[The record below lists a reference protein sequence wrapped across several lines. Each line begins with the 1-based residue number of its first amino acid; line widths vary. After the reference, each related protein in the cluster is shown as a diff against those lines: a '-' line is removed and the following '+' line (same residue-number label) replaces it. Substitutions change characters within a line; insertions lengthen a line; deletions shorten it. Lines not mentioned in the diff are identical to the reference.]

1 MSILEQLFSDLDL
14 WPGFHL
20 VSYEIRRPQ
29 IQNLDKSTLLLR
41 LEPLSGSMPV
51 CSHCHQE
58 APLVHEYI
66 TRRIADCPMFD
77 MFVQL
82 EVRIRRVDCH
92 HCGHRCNE
100 YVQWLPPYQRY
111 TERLRLHVEH
121 RTEEETVAYAAKET
135 NVGWRA
141 VKQIDKERL
150 QREVGEF
157 HWDNSHRLAVD
168 EFAIHRRHRYATV
181 VYSLDTKAVLWIGTG
196 RSRATLKQFF
206 DLLTPEQKLQIQ
218 AVAMDQCTAF
228 DLEVKEQCPHAAI
241 VYDLFHV
248 LANFGRK
255 VLDRVRVDVANQ
267 YRKDPANRR
276 LVKGARY
283 LLYKRPDTMTDREHS
298 KLADLAKL
306 NTPLMKCYVM
316 GDELRHLWELGSS
329 DQAEALVRDWIYR
342 AVHSRIE
349 QLVSFAKNLSS
360 YIDGIVSAARYHIS
374 TSPLEGVNNK
384 IKVIKRRAYGFH
396 DDAYFFLKVKAAFPG
411 LHR

>member
-1 MSILEQLFSDLDL
+1 M
-14 WPGFHL
+14 
-20 VSYEIRRPQ
+20 
-29 IQNLDKSTLLLR
+29 
-41 LEPLSGSMPV
+41 
-51 CSHCHQE
+51 
-58 APLVHEYI
+58 
-66 TRRIADCPMFD
+66 
-77 MFVQL
+77 
-82 EVRIRRVDCH
+82 
-92 HCGHRCNE
+92 
-100 YVQWLPPYQRY
+100 
-111 TERLRLHVEH
+111 
-121 RTEEETVAYAAKET
+121 
-135 NVGWRA
+135 
-141 VKQIDKERL
+141 
-150 QREVGEF
+150 
-157 HWDNSHRLAVD
+157 
-168 EFAIHRRHRYATV
+168 
-181 VYSLDTKAVLWIGTG
+181 YSLDTKAVLWIGTG

>member
-1 MSILEQLFSDLDL
+1 M
-14 WPGFHL
+14 
-20 VSYEIRRPQ
+20 R
-29 IQNLDKSTLLLR
+29 
-41 LEPLSGSMPV
+41 
-51 CSHCHQE
+51 
-58 APLVHEYI
+58 
-66 TRRIADCPMFD
+66 
-77 MFVQL
+77 
-82 EVRIRRVDCH
+82 
-92 HCGHRCNE
+92 
-100 YVQWLPPYQRY
+100 
-111 TERLRLHVEH
+111 
-121 RTEEETVAYAAKET
+121 
-135 NVGWRA
+135 
-141 VKQIDKERL
+141 
-150 QREVGEF
+150 
-157 HWDNSHRLAVD
+157 
-168 EFAIHRRHRYATV
+168 
-181 VYSLDTKAVLWIGTG
+181 
-196 RSRATLKQFF
+196 
-206 DLLTPEQKLQIQ
+206 
-218 AVAMDQCTAF
+218 
-228 DLEVKEQCPHAAI
+228 LEVKEQCPHAAI